1 MKLTGIE
8 EIKQAMEKFKGNGGE
23 RIPFFDSLKND
34 GDSCLVRFLHKG
46 EDDLNVYV
54 VHKVKIN
61 DKDRWVECTGD
72 ETCPLCMAG
81 SRPQLKM
88 FLLLVDRTDGQIKL
102 WERGQKFIPTMINLI
117 KEYGN
122 LDERDYKIVRNGAKG
137 DTATTYTLF
146 NRDKE
151 AQELPERPEVSGENN
166 FVLHKSLDVMEQ
178 IARGTYVPAQDTAS
192 STRSATDLF

>member
-1 MKLTGIE
+1 
-8 EIKQAMEKFKGNGGE
+8 
-23 RIPFFDSLKND
+23 
-34 GDSCLVRFLHKG
+34 
-46 EDDLNVYV
+46 
-54 VHKVKIN
+54 
-61 DKDRWVECTGD
+61 
-72 ETCPLCMAG
+72 
-81 SRPQLKM
+81 
-88 FLLLVDRTDGQIKL
+88 
-102 WERGQKFIPTMINLI
+102 MINLI

-166 FVLHKSLDVMEQ
+166 FVLNKSLDVMEQ

-192 STRSATDLF
+192 STRSATDLFLVGNTHLNSFHSIKGRAHSQLSSFLF